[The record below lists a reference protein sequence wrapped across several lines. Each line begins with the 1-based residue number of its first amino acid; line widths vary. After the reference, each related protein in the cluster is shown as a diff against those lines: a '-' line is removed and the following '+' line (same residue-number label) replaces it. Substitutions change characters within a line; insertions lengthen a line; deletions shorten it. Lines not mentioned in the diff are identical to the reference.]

1 MSYNIGLNVV
11 EVDGTGAPA
20 IAGAATSV
28 AAFNILTRRGLPG
41 IPARVTA
48 YAEFVDKFGGHFEQ
62 GLGSYLVKG
71 FFDNGGAVA
80 YINRI
85 VASGLSASTPARRT
99 LSDTTNPTLRLEAGW
114 RGEPDPG
121 SWGRD
126 LFVRATRRSVTT
138 GLRLAETAAA
148 TVVTAAPLPAAID
161 MTAAPAFP
169 SLVVTI
175 DGQPVATTITFQA
188 SQFLLPAAATPTE
201 IANAIND
208 GTDDLDA
215 VIEPGGALRLTS
227 SGNIALLAGGY
238 TSLAVQANTRLGFA
252 APANASATTAALGTT
267 GSTFQSVEGLKVGDA
282 VIFDDGNPP
291 APEITKVQTVNPF
304 NRSVTW
310 SPAITPA
317 SYNSLLLR
325 VSTLEFDLEVFR
337 GGVDVDQNRVETWSG
352 LSMEND
358 VDNYVVARL
367 NHPATGSKFVR
378 AIDQAS
384 ATGIGNDRPVTM
396 PLPLRLDTAGADG
409 IATSNDFIGDQAAR
423 TGFYAFDPFD
433 IQLLTCERTDPAIAA
448 AGIAYCEGRDDCM
461 YVGAIPDGS
470 LEAGTAL
477 AYGQALQGSK
487 RYGALY
493 GPWVTVADPIGVGD
507 GPTKAVP
514 PTGHVMGT
522 YARIER
528 TRGVWKAP
536 AGDEARLRNVLDV
549 PYRLSDGEHSQL
561 VREGAINGI
570 RALPRAG
577 VVIDASRTLSTDTR
591 WLYVNVRLLFN
602 FVKSSLRQGLRWV
615 RQEPNKDT
623 LWNLVNYGS
632 VRPFLMQLWRQG
644 AFGTGSPSNVFTII
658 CDATNNPP
666 SEVQLGFLNV
676 EIYFYPSVPAETIV
690 VKVGQQPSGETSSDA

>member
-1 MSYNIGLNVV
+1 MSYNIGLNVI
-11 EVDGTGAPA
+11 EVDGTGAPQ

-28 AAFNILTRRGLPG
+28 AAFNILTQRGLPG
-41 IPARVTA
+41 VPARVTG
-48 YAEFVDKFGGHFEQ
+48 YAEFVDKFGGHFPQ

-80 YINRI
+80 YINR
-85 VASGLSASTPARRT
+85 VTASGGSPSTTASRT
-99 LSDTTNPTLRLEAGW
+99 LNDGANPTLKLEGGW
-114 RGEPDPG
+114 RGTADPG
-121 SWGRD
+121 SWGSQ
-126 LFVRATRRSVTT
+126 LYVRTTRRSVTT

-148 TVVTAAPLPAAID
+148 TLTSAVLVLPID

-169 SLVVTI
+169 SLSVTI
-175 DGQPVATTITFQA
+175 DGAAQPTVITFQA
-188 SQFLLPAAATPTE
+188 GQFANPAAATPLE
-201 IANAIND
+201 IANAIK
-208 GTDDLDA
+208 GATTDLDA
-215 VIEPGGALRLTS
+215 VIVGGALKLTS
-227 SGNIALLAGGY
+227 TGNVAMQSGGF
-238 TSLAVQANTRLGFA
+238 TSLAVQANPRLGFA
-252 APANASATTAALGTT
+252 APANAGATTAALGAT
-267 GSTFQSVEGLKVGDA
+267 GATFQSVDGLKVGDA

-291 APEITKVQTVNPF
+291 APEITKVQTVNAAT
-304 NRSVTW
+304 RAVTW
-310 SPAITPA
+310 APAITPA
-317 SYNSLLLR
+317 SYAIPQLR
-325 VSTLEFDLEVFR
+325 IATLEFDLEVFR
-337 GGVDVDQNRVETWSG
+337 GGVEVDKNRVENWTG

-358 VDNYVVARL
+358 VGNYAVVRL
-367 NHPATGSKFVR
+367 NHPATGSKYVK
-378 AIDQAS
+378 ATDLAS
-384 ATGIGNDRPVTM
+384 ASGIGNDRPANM
-396 PLPLRLDTAGADG
+396 ALPLKLDAGGADG
-409 IATSNDFIGDQAAR
+409 TPVSADFIGDQANR

-433 IQLLTCERTDPAIAA
+433 IQLLTCERTDAAIAA
-448 AGIAYCEGRDDCM
+448 AGIAYCEERDDCM
-461 YVGAIPDGS
+461 YVGAIPE
-470 LEAGTAL
+470 LALQAGTAL

-493 GPWVTVADPIGVGD
+493 GPWVVVADPIGVGD
-507 GPTKAVP
+507 APTKTVP
-514 PTGHVMGT
+514 PVGHVMGT

-561 VREGAINGI
+561 VRDGAINGI

-644 AFGTGSPSNVFTII
+644 AFGTGSPKNVFTII

-666 SEVQLGFLNV
+666 SQVSLGFLNV

-690 VKVGQQPSGETSSDA
+690 VKVGQQPSGETSSDS